1 MPKIFPYFGKFAIA
15 SKLLT
20 SSVFISL
27 LMTLDTTVLAQP
39 ATAPTP
45 SPSQP
50 AKPTNPIS
58 QKLLGQWKSQEP
70 SEPPNLSVIFTPEGK
85 FLLLLPNLNNFVAAE
100 FKYRINPTPQP
111 MHLDVTIPGNPQP
124 VLTIFEFTADGQLRL
139 QLNDTDPGK
148 PRPKAFTSRATLF
161 KKVSDS
167 ATLPENTQLTN
178 ADPANST
185 RKEPEVEAKQIVGTM
200 NRAQQA
206 YYLEYGKF
214 ATTINELQI
223 GIKPEA
229 ENYRYRIVPQGQGNQ
244 TVISTAT
251 AKKPNLKSYTGI
263 VFIRKVK
270 GDSLTYAA
278 TCETT
283 KPATI
288 PPSKPKIPTQES
300 QPVQCPVGSRLLE
313 R

>member
-1 MPKIFPYFGKFAIA
+1 MSKIFPYFGKFAIA
-15 SKLLT
+15 
-20 SSVFISL
+20 SVFISL

-58 QKLLGQWKSQEP
+58 QKLLGQWKAQEP
-70 SEPPNLSVIFTPEGK
+70 SDPTNLSLIFTPEGK
-85 FLLLLPNLNNFVAAE
+85 FFLLLPNLDKFVAAE

-139 QLNDTDPGK
+139 QLNETDPGK
-148 PRPKAFTSRATLF
+148 PRPKAFSSTATLF

-167 ATLPENTQLTN
+167 TTLPENTQLTN
-178 ADPANST
+178 SDSGDST
-185 RKEPEVEAKQIVGTM
+185 RKGTEADAKQIIGAM

-223 GIKPEA
+223 GIKPET
-229 ENYRYRIVPQGQGNQ
+229 ENYRYRIVPQGKGNQ
-244 TVISTAT
+244 SIINTAT
-251 AKKPNLKSYTGI
+251 AKKPDLKSYTGI
-263 VFIRKVK
+263 VFVRKVK
-270 GDSLTYAA
+270 GQDYDVTNAA
-278 TCETT
+278 ICETV
-283 KPATI
+283 KPSTI
-288 PPSKPKIPTQES
+288 APSKPKIPTQES